1 MTASFQSDVMD
12 SEPAANAAGVVSVGR
27 SSVLPLWKAW
37 PRRAVAAVR
46 SAWRAVHRAVAAW
59 IAEQRRTFESTSIKF
74 SIVLS
79 LAVFVGC
86 AAYHFGTLG
95 MVGADV
101 FLHYAMLLALLYCS
115 LAYQFNRFGAARRRE
130 DLQAVQPA
138 QITWREPSTAPSV
151 TILVPSYREERRVLI
166 GTVLS
171 AAIAEYANRRI
182 AVLVDDAPSD
192 ASALRTTLSAIEEVT
207 GWLGEQAGRRR
218 DAYASWQSRKAST
231 AFDAAAEA
239 RTLSVGYRDVAGWL
253 SSIALRLEQES
264 PEDFQ
269 HVDGFIAERIVRAA
283 AAQYRDRAER
293 LANTPLTAE
302 EAEAEHLR
310 LSLVVC
316 DDVTH
321 FQRKTFAN
329 LSHAPNK
336 AMNLN
341 TYIGLMGGR
350 FVRVHRNGVTSLEPA
365 LGSEVDVVVPRPD
378 YVLTLDADSVILHE
392 YVATLVDILENQ
404 PDAGV
409 AQTPYLTFPN
419 GDAPVERIAGAT
431 TDIQYLVHQGSSW
444 FDAAFWVGA
453 NALIRFSALEAISKS
468 RVDDGK
474 PVRIFIQDKTVI
486 EDTGST
492 VDLMKL
498 GWSVRN
504 HFVPLAYSA
513 TPADFGALA
522 IQRKRWANGG
532 LIIMPDLMQQYLQSP
547 DRVGRLPELVLRSHY
562 LLSPAI
568 GNVAVFMLMIWA
580 GTESSGILW
589 TPLVMLP
596 YFMLYMMD
604 LRRLGYR
611 RRDLFGVCSLN
622 LMLLPVNFAGIIA
635 SIMQMVTGR
644 KGSFIRTPKIS
655 LRTNVPPYAL
665 IFNLG
670 VFVLMLAYATKAVM
684 SGELSGGAIPI
695 MNIMLFSL
703 NILLYSYGLV
713 RFVGVLDSLG
723 DMFPSLRRLVLAVS
737 AVVGS
742 VARFLSPVFAPFGSR
757 YVSVPA
763 LTAAMIVLT
772 PAQSGS
778 RIATEVTSPQ
788 SRSPALVRSSPV
800 PKMLIPMT
808 YPPFASSPVADGPER
823 RAAVPSAP
831 REVVVSEPGVVW
843 PYAGY

>member
-1 MTASFQSDVMD
+1 MD
-12 SEPAANAAGVVSVGR
+12 PEPAASSAGIVSSMPSAALPAWRLWPRRVVGR
-27 SSVLPLWKAW
+27 VKATW
-37 PRRAVAAVR
+37 LAIRRAVAA
-46 SAWRAVHRAVAAW
+46 WF
-59 IAEQRRTFESTSIKF
+59 AEQRRTFESKSIKF

-79 LAVFVGC
+79 LAVFAGC

-95 MVGADV
+95 MLGPDV
-101 FLHYAMLLALLYCS
+101 FFHYAMLLALLYCS

-130 DLQAVQPA
+130 ERQDVQPA
-138 QITWREPSTAPSV
+138 QITWLEPRVAPSV
-151 TILVPSYREERRVLI
+151 TILIPSYREERRVLI

-171 AAIAEYANRRI
+171 AAIAEYSNRRI
-182 AVLVDDAPSD
+182 AVLVDDQPSD
-192 ASALRTTLSAIEEVT
+192 AVALRTTLSAIDEVT
-207 GWLGEQAGRRR
+207 GWLNEQAERRR
-218 DAYASWQSRKAST
+218 DAHAAWLDRKATT
-231 AFDAAAEA
+231 AFDPAAEA
-239 RTLSVGYRDVAGWL
+239 RHLSDGYRDVAAWL
-253 SSIALRLEQES
+253 SSIASRLEGES

-269 HVDGFIAERIVRAA
+269 HVDGFIADRIVGAA
-283 AAQYRDRAER
+283 AKQYRDRAER
-293 LANTPLTAE
+293 LSSAHLTAD
-302 EAEAEHLR
+302 EADAEHLR
-310 LSLVVC
+310 LSVVIC
-316 DDVTH
+316 DEVAR

-350 FVRVHRNGVTSLEPA
+350 FVRVHYNGVTSLEPA
-365 LGSEVDVVVPRPD
+365 LGSEVDVAVPRPD
-378 YVLTLDADSVILHE
+378 YVLTLDADSVILNE
-392 YVATLVDILENQ
+392 YIATLVDILESR
-404 PDAGV
+404 PGAGV
-409 AQTPYLTFPN
+409 AQTPYLTFPG

-453 NALIRFSALEAISKS
+453 NALIRFSALEAISKT

-474 PVRIFIQDKTVI
+474 TVRVFIQDKTVI

-498 GWSVRN
+498 GWSVQN

-532 LIIMPDLMQQYLQSP
+532 LIIMPELMQQYLQSP
-547 DRVGRLPELVLRSHY
+547 DRIGRLPELVLRAHY

-568 GNVAVFMLMIWA
+568 GNIAVFMLMIWA

-596 YFMLYMMD
+596 YFALYMMD

-622 LMLLPVNFAGIIA
+622 LMLLPVNFAGIIT
-635 SIMQMVTGR
+635 SIFQMVTGR
-644 KGSFIRTPKIS
+644 KGSFMRTPKIS

-665 IFNLG
+665 LFNLG
-670 VFVLMLAYATKAVM
+670 VFVLMLAYATKTMM

-695 MNIMLFSL
+695 MNILLFSL
-703 NILLYSYGLV
+703 NILLYMYGLV

-723 DMFPSLRRLVLAVS
+723 DMFPSLRRLVLAIGDVL
-737 AVVGS
+737 AYL
-742 VARFLSPVFAPFGSR
+742 ARLFAPVFAPFGNR

-772 PAQSGS
+772 PAPSGS
-778 RIATEVTSPQ
+778 RMASEATSPQ
-788 SRSPALVRSSPV
+788 FRGTAAIQRSSQAPG
-800 PKMLIPMT
+800 MIAPMI
-808 YPPFASSPVADGPER
+808 YPPFGGLVFAEDGR
-823 RAAVPSAP
+823 NRSDAAPPAP
-831 REVVVSEPGVVW
+831 RAIVTGPKAVW
-843 PYAGY
+843 PYAEH

>member
-1 MTASFQSDVMD
+1 MD
-12 SEPAANAAGVVSVGR
+12 SEPAADAAGVVSVR
-27 SSVLPLWKAW
+27 PSAPLPAWKAW
-37 PRRAVAAVR
+37 PRRMAGRVKAWWMAVR
-46 SAWRAVHRAVAAW
+46 RAAAAW

-79 LAVFVGC
+79 LAVFAGC

-95 MVGADV
+95 MVGPDV
-101 FLHYAMLLALLYCS
+101 FFHYAMLLALLYCS

-130 DLQAVQPA
+130 ALHAVQPA
-138 QITWREPSTAPSV
+138 EIAWREPASAPSV
-151 TILVPSYREERRVLI
+151 TILIPSYREERRVLI

-171 AAIAEYANRRI
+171 AAIAEYSNRRI
-182 AVLVDDAPSD
+182 AVLVDDSPSD
-192 ASALRTTLSAIEEVT
+192 AAALKTTLAAIDEVS
-207 GWLGEQAGRRR
+207 GWLSEQAGRRR
-218 DAYASWQSRKAST
+218 EVYAGWQNRKAKGS
-231 AFDAAAEA
+231 FDAAAEA
-239 RTLSVGYRDVAGWL
+239 RCLSDGYRDVAAWL
-253 SSIALRLEQES
+253 SSIASRLEEES

-283 AAQYRDRAER
+283 ATQYRSRAER
-293 LANTPLTAE
+293 LATAFLTAE
-302 EAEAEHLR
+302 AAETEHLR
-310 LSLVVC
+310 LSVVVC
-316 DDVTH
+316 DEITR

-365 LGSEVDVVVPRPD
+365 LGTEVDVDVPRPD
-378 YVLTLDADSVILHE
+378 YVLTLDADSVILNE
-392 YVATLVDILENQ
+392 YVATLVDILESS
-404 PDAGV
+404 PRAGV

-431 TDIQYLVHQGSSW
+431 TDIQYLIHQGSSW

-453 NALIRFSALEAISKS
+453 NALIRYSALEAISTT

-492 VDLMKL
+492 VDLLKL
-498 GWSVRN
+498 GWTVQN

-547 DRVGRLPELVLRSHY
+547 DRIGRLPELVLRAHY

-580 GTESSGILW
+580 GAESSGILW

-596 YFMLYMMD
+596 YFALYMMD

-622 LMLLPVNFAGIIA
+622 LMLLPVNFAGIIT
-635 SIMQMVTGR
+635 SIFQMVTGR

-665 IFNLG
+665 VFNLG
-670 VFVLMLAYATKAVM
+670 VFVLMLAYATKTVM

-695 MNIMLFSL
+695 MNTILFSL
-703 NILLYSYGLV
+703 NILLYMYGLV

-723 DMFPSLRRLVLAVS
+723 DMFPSLRRLALAIAAMLSYLARLS
-737 AVVGS
+737 A
-742 VARFLSPVFAPFGSR
+742 PIFAPFGYR

-763 LTAAMIVLT
+763 LTAALIVLT
-772 PAQSGS
+772 PAPSGS
-778 RIATEVTSPQ
+778 RIPAEPTSPQ
-788 SRSPALVRSSPV
+788 SRSGASMLQSQP
-800 PKMLIPMT
+800 PKMIFPMV
-808 YPPFASSPVADGPER
+808 YPPFDRFVFVDGGSDR
-823 RAAVPSAP
+823 SGAAPAAATG
-831 REVVVSEPGVVW
+831 VVSWRPEDLW
-843 PYAGY
+843 PYAEH